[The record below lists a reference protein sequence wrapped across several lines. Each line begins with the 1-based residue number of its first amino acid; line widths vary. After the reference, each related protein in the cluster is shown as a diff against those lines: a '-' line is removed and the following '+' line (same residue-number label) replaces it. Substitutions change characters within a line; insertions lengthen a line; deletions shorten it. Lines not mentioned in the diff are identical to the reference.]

1 MSDPVSHSSS
11 GSSEGPAAGPSSTGS
26 SNGSSGGSTS
36 GAGQSRSAARA
47 DARGGLFD
55 RLRHLIG
62 GWRSTG
68 SLRDDLAEALSTSM
82 DTGSDLTATE
92 RSMLK
97 SILDLREL
105 RIGDVMVPR
114 ADIIA
119 VQKDITLGELLAV
132 FADAGH
138 SRLVVY
144 DDTLDDPV
152 GMVHI
157 RDLVTYLTQRAMMP
171 RRGEARSDARNEA
184 KSETKSDNGRANGEG
199 AKERPHMRGWDLAH
213 PLPAFNLKAI
223 DLSATLSAAKLIRRL
238 LFVPPSMPSI
248 ELLASMQAS
257 RIHLAL
263 VVDEYGGTDGIVS
276 MEDLVEE
283 IVGDIED
290 EHDDDETPLI
300 ARQADGS
307 FIADARASLE
317 DVAEMIDPAFAAG
330 EEAEEVDTLG
340 GLLVTI
346 AGRVPVRG
354 EIVPGPGQF
363 EIEVLD
369 ADPRRVKRL
378 RISRAGEGDT
388 PVRRASAQSEETVR
402 EDPARSG
409 AASLPPPAEQA
420 SGRRPSPSG
429 TPNEAA

>member
-1 MSDPVSHSSS
+1 MSDPAHSSS
-11 GSSEGPAAGPSSTGS
+11 PTPTESPGPADEPRSSET
-26 SNGSSGGSTS
+26 
-36 GAGQSRSAARA
+36 RSPEP
-47 DARGGLFD
+47 RGGGLLD
-55 RLRHLIG
+55 RLRGLIG
-62 GWRSTG
+62 GWRSSG
-68 SLRDDLAEALSTSM
+68 SLRTDLAEVLASTSV
-82 DTGSDLTATE
+82 DATADLSVTE
-92 RSMLK
+92 RAMLK
-97 SILDLREL
+97 NILDLREL
-105 RIGDVMVPR
+105 RVGDVMVPR

-119 VQKDITLGELLAV
+119 VQKDVVLGELLAV

-157 RDLVTYLTQRAMMP
+157 RDLVAYLTQRAMTP
-171 RRGEARSDARNEA
+171 RKREATQEATHEAGTPDEPVRAEA
-184 KSETKSDNGRANGEG
+184 KG
-199 AKERPHMRGWDLAH
+199 L
-213 PLPAFNLKAI
+213 LPAFNLKAI
-223 DLSATLSAAKLIRRL
+223 DLGASLGSAKLIRRL

-263 VVDEYGGTDGIVS
+263 VIDEYGGTDGIVS

-290 EHDDDETPLI
+290 EHDDEEMPLI
-300 ARQADGS
+300 AKQADGS
-307 FIADARASLE
+307 YIADARAGLE
-317 DVAEMIDPAFAAG
+317 EVAEEVDPAFAMG

-340 GLLVTI
+340 GLLVTL

-354 EIVPGPGQF
+354 EIVAGPGSF

-378 RISRAGEGDT
+378 RI
-388 PVRRASAQSEETVR
+388 V
-402 EDPARSG
+402 PAREG
-409 AASLPPPAEQA
+409 ARPMRRPEHGGAPPARGSLPPPAEQQSA
-420 SGRRPSPSG
+420 PRPVLRDPD
-429 TPNEAA
+429 AA

>member
-1 MSDPVSHSSS
+1 M
-11 GSSEGPAAGPSSTGS
+11 
-26 SNGSSGGSTS
+26 
-36 GAGQSRSAARA
+36 
-47 DARGGLFD
+47 
-55 RLRHLIG
+55 LRN
-62 GWRSTG
+62 
-68 SLRDDLAEALSTSM
+68 
-82 DTGSDLTATE
+82 
-92 RSMLK
+92 
-97 SILDLREL
+97 ILELREL

-114 ADIIA
+114 ADIVA
-119 VQKDITLGELLAV
+119 VQKDISLGELLAV

-157 RDLVTYLTQRAMMP
+157 RDLVTYLTQRAILGP
-171 RRGEARSDARNEA
+171 RKAGAREAAAAVAPD
-184 KSETKSDNGRANGEG
+184 KSR
-199 AKERPHMRGWDLAH
+199 
-213 PLPAFNLKAI
+213 PAFNLKAI
-223 DLSATLSAAKLIRRL
+223 DLSQSLTAAKLVRRL

-263 VVDEYGGTDGIVS
+263 VIDEYGGTDGIVS

-290 EHDDDETPLI
+290 EHDDEDASLI
-300 ARQADGS
+300 VRQADGS
-307 FIADARASLE
+307 FIADARAGLE
-317 DVAEMIDPAFAAG
+317 EVAEVVDPAFAIG

-340 GLLVTI
+340 GLLVTL

-354 EIVPGPGQF
+354 EIVAGPGGF

-378 RISRAGEGDT
+378 RLVPAGEAGA
-388 PVRRASAQSEETVR
+388 RRTARRRERTASGEAE
-402 EDPARSG
+402 P
-409 AASLPPPAEQA
+409 ASLPPPAEQ
-420 SGRRPSPSG
+420 SPDQR
-429 TPNEAA
+429 TPTPRDPDAA

>member
-1 MSDPVSHSSS
+1 MSDPVSSSPSAPRGSEGPSSGASENGASSS
-11 GSSEGPAAGPSSTGS
+11 ATASAGQRSKAGGGSSESRAGF
-26 SNGSSGGSTS
+26 
-36 GAGQSRSAARA
+36 
-47 DARGGLFD
+47 FD

-62 GWRSTG
+62 GRRSSG
-68 SLRDDLAEALSTSM
+68 SLRTDLSAILASTSAEP
-82 DTGSDLTATE
+82 GADLTATE
-92 RSMLK
+92 RTMLK

-105 RIGDVMVPR
+105 RIGDLMVPR
-114 ADIIA
+114 ADIVA
-119 VQKDITLGELLAV
+119 VQKDISLGELLAV
-132 FADAGH
+132 FAEAGH

-157 RDLVTYLTQRAMMP
+157 RDLVTYLTQRAMTP
-171 RRGEARSDARNEA
+171 RVAPPRAATPRNGAREASGTEAPDAGGKAAR
-184 KSETKSDNGRANGEG
+184 
-199 AKERPHMRGWDLAH
+199 
-213 PLPAFNLKAI
+213 PAFNLKAI
-223 DLSATLSAAKLIRRL
+223 DLSNSLSGAKLIRRL

-263 VVDEYGGTDGIVS
+263 VIDEYGGTDGIVS

-290 EHDDDETPLI
+290 EHDEDETPTI

-317 DVAEMIDPAFAAG
+317 DVAEMIDPAFALG

-340 GLLVTI
+340 GLLVTL

-354 EIVPGPGQF
+354 EIVPAPGNF

-378 RISRAGEGDT
+378 RISPSRGEAGADARLAGGESAGATARA
-388 PVRRASAQSEETVR
+388 
-402 EDPARSG
+402 
-409 AASLPPPAEQA
+409 LPPPAQQA
-420 SGRRPSPSG
+420 GEATRIDTRRD
-429 TPNEAA
+429 TDAA